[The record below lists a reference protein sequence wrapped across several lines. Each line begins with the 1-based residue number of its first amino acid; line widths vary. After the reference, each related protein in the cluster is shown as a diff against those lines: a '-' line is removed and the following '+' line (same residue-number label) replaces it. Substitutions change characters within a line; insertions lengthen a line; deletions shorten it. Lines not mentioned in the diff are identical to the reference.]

1 MKALSE
7 REPEVMNVL
16 WEVRN
21 CCVDD
26 VLQQL
31 PEPKPAYNTVQTFMK
46 ILEEKGFLAHKRE
59 GKKFIFYPLIEKPE
73 YNRLVLKHMKDN
85 LFGGSAKS
93 LLNTFRRDSD
103 LTESDISD
111 LMALLKDLKEES
123 A

>member
-1 MKALSE
+1 
-7 REPEVMNVL
+7 MNVI

-26 VLQQL
+26 VLQRM

-46 ILEEKGFLAHKRE
+46 ILEEKGFLAHKRD

-73 YNRLVLKHMKDN
+73 YNRWSLKHMKDS

-93 LLNTFRRDSD
+93 LLNTFIRD
-103 LTESDISD
+103 TELSQSDISD
-111 LMALLKDLKEES
+111 LMSLLKELKETP
-123 A
+123 